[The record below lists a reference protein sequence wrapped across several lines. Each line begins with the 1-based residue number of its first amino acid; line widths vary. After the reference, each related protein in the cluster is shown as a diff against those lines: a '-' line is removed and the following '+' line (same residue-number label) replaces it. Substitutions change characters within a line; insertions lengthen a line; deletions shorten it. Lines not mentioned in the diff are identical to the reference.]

1 MMSSILV
8 SLGYGSIIAHLLAFS
23 SRNTHTMLKFNM
35 LSTFFLGLSLIPFGA
50 YCGTWMSFLS
60 VMSKMSAFFGV
71 GCDMKEFKK
80 GLIGFFLG
88 LLYFFFF
95 NDEGWFGILP
105 AVSMIFIVLAD
116 LQRNVVYMKY
126 YYYGSAFCWLTYGIF
141 IGSLAAIL
149 YDVLGILALSYS
161 VYQIKKSSNLK
172 FSNPSF

>member
-1 MMSSILV
+1 MSSILV

-23 SRNTHTMLKFNM
+23 SRNTHTMLKLNM

-71 GCDMKEFKK
+71 GCDIKEFKK

-88 LLYFFFF
+88 LLYFFFS

-105 AVSMIFIVLAD
+105 AVSM
-116 LQRNVVYMKY
+116 
-126 YYYGSAFCWLTYGIF
+126 IF